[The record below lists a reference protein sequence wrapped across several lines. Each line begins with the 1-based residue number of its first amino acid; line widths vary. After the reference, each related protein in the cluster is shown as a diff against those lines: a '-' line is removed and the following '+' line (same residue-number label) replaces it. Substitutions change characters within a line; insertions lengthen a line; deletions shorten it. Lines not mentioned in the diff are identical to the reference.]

1 LDGDTYVLRDF
12 AQGQV
17 GAFADA
23 ARRARRRKA
32 PDLGK
37 RKGCFKRGHLYLQM
51 YVGPDV
57 SGPWLLRLRGA
68 ELRAIRRSPEGLLLL
83 LRT

>member
-1 LDGDTYVLRDF
+1 MNGDAYVLRDL

-23 ARRARRRKA
+23 ACRARRRKA
-32 PDLGK
+32 SDLGK

-57 SGPWLLRLRGA
+57 SARGYCDY
-68 ELRAIRRSPEGLLLL
+68 RALNFGQ
-83 LRT
+83 